1 MGDVFASRNPA
12 TEDPEEY
19 GPDVNLFVFDRKNI
33 NWPAAARHTVRFFG
47 RPRRLWLL
55 PFTVAFL
62 TLTCLGRALSL
73 GNASRSS
80 RDFRQHESHVSQ
92 PSPHAYHPQIGRAH
106 VCTPVTNA
114 HLVCRLLLEQKNTQ
128 LK

>member
-92 PSPHAYHPQIGRAH
+92 PSPHAYHPQYPVRNIKYYVRIYIGKQIGKSA
-106 VCTPVTNA
+106 
-114 HLVCRLLLEQKNTQ
+114 CRERGC
-128 LK
+128 